1 MQRTFSTPDPV
12 SLYVELRSGDLVVTA
27 RDTDETVV
35 DVTGR
40 DADDPRTISVE
51 QHGDKVTVV
60 ALAGRHGFFGSSQ
73 ESLSVHITVPTDT
86 RITSKL
92 GSADLRV
99 EGRIGD
105 SLLRTGSGEIRV
117 DELGGETIVE
127 TGSGDVWVQTA
138 AGALRVKCGSG
149 DVYVD
154 RLDGPADISTGSGD
168 VTVDVATAPVKVKSG
183 SGSTRVRDAAQDL
196 ALNTAS
202 GDLVVDRIDK
212 GQIVAKNVSG
222 DIRVGVPAGVP
233 VWTDITSMTGAVRSN
248 LAGAGEPSEGQDY
261 VQLRAKTVSGDIY
274 LEERN
279 PSND

>member
-27 RDTDETVV
+27 ADTGETVV

-40 DADDPRTISVE
+40 DAEDPRTISIE

-73 ESLSVHITVPTDT
+73 ESLSVHITVPTDS

-105 SLLRTGSGEIRV
+105 SLLRTGSGEIRA
-117 DELGGETIVE
+117 DELGGKTVVE
-127 TGSGDVWVQTA
+127 AGSGDTWVGTVS
-138 AGALRVKCGSG
+138 GALRVKCGSG
-149 DVYVD
+149 DVYVA
-154 RLDGPADISTGSGD
+154 RLDGPAEISTGSGD
-168 VTVDVATAPVKVKSG
+168 VTVDVATAPIKVKSG
-183 SGSTRVRDAAQDL
+183 SGSTRVHDSAQDL
-196 ALNTAS
+196 SLNSAS
-202 GDLVVDRIDK
+202 GDLVVDKADK
-212 GQIVAKNVSG
+212 GRINAKNVSG

-233 VWTDITSMTGAVRSN
+233 VWTDITSMSGAVRSSI
-248 LAGAGEPSEGQDY
+248 AGTGEPSEGQDY
-261 VQLRAKTVSGDIY
+261 LELRAKTVSGDIY

-279 PSND
+279 NSND

>member
-27 RDTDETVV
+27 DDTDETVV

-40 DADDPRTISVE
+40 EADDPRTISVE

-86 RITSKL
+86 RVTSKL

-117 DELGGETIVE
+117 DELGGETVVE
-127 TGSGDVWVQTA
+127 AGSGDVWVDTA
-138 AGALRVKCGSG
+138 RGGLRVKCGSG

-183 SGSTRVRDAAQDL
+183 SGSTRVRDAAEDV

-202 GDLVVDRIDK
+202 GDLIVDKIDK
-212 GQIVAKNVSG
+212 GRINAKNVSG

-233 VWTDITSMTGAVRSN
+233 VWTDITSMTGAVRSS
-248 LAGAGEPSEGQDY
+248 LAGAGVPGDGQSY
-261 VQLRAKTVSGDIY
+261 VELRAKTVSGDIY

-279 PSND
+279 TSND